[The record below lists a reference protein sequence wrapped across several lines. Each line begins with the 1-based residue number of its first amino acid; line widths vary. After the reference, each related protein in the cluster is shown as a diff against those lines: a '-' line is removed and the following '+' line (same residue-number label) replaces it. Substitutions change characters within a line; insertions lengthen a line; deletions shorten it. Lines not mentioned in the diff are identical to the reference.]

1 MEIRTIKQDTATT
14 ETENTPKGKV
24 IKKSY
29 IARQLLREGHRIID
43 IKADAAD
50 PEKKRSV
57 FIFEATPEFQASLD
71 KIMEERKRDREAD
84 FEERVRREVEARLK
98 AMSEE

>member
-1 MEIRTIKQDTATT
+1 MEIRTIKQDATT
-14 ETENTPKGKV
+14 ETENTPNGKV

-29 IARQLLREGHRIID
+29 IARQLLKEGHRIID
-43 IKADAAD
+43 IKADSAD

-57 FIFEATPEFQASLD
+57 FVFESTPEFQASLD
-71 KIMEERKRDREAD
+71 KIMEARKRDREAD

>member
-1 MEIRTIKQDTATT
+1 MEIRTIKQDATT
-14 ETENTPKGKV
+14 ETENTLKGKV

-29 IARQLLREGHRIID
+29 IARQLLKEGHRIID
-43 IKADAAD
+43 IKPDIADS
-50 PEKKRSV
+50 EKKRSV
-57 FIFEATPEFQASLD
+57 FIFEDTPEFQASLD
-71 KIMEERKRDREAD
+71 KIMEARKRDREAD